1 MLSIPKIKTLIHYL
15 YIIFLLISIIIGLN
29 NYIKN
34 SRLPLFG
41 PRSSSLNL
49 YITELEQLKAQADC
63 AKPVYLYVKQ
73 REVKIMFAVVYVD
86 QLVGYSFAPCH
97 VVLKFNEPV
106 KPEEGYLLIHKS
118 HESYN
123 SFLDNLR
130 IVSKTQNFVLMEV
143 IQYLKQ

>member
-1 MLSIPKIKTLIHYL
+1 MA
-15 YIIFLLISIIIGLN
+15 
-29 NYIKN
+29 
-34 SRLPLFG
+34 LPDFFSGFG
-41 PRSSSLNL
+41 SFGVDLGAG
-49 YITELEQLKAQADC
+49 ILKG
-63 AKPVYLYVKQ
+63 
-73 REVKIMFAVVYVD
+73 IMFAVVYVD